1 MRAPPA
7 YLRSNCIDYRLKVVK
22 SHTFAAD
29 MGNTN
34 GGRVRVRD
42 QKGGEAGAVLRTERS
57 EPLAGP
63 DGEVQPNRHAQK
75 QRSNYLKAIIKTLFT
90 RQVKGNK

>member
-1 MRAPPA
+1 
-7 YLRSNCIDYRLKVVK
+7 VVK

-63 DGEVQPNRHAQK
+63 DGEVQPNWHAQK
-75 QRSNYLKAIIKTLFT
+75 KRRNFPQGSIKTRFT
-90 RQVKGNK
+90 QQMNGQKRYSD